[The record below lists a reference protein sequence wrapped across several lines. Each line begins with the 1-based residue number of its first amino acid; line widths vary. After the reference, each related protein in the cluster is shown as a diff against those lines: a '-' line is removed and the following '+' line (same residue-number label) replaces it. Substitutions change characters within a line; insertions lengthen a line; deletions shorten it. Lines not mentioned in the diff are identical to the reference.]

1 MNKKQMRKYI
11 ILFFFSL
18 SIYIFHAMYT
28 KHAIYGDGN
37 GYYVTA
43 QSVVYEKTLNS
54 KQILEHLSNF
64 VGRKYI
70 FSRIFWNES
79 INPYPVGTSLIWTPF
94 LILASLLSTNR
105 FDLFHEI
112 FTGSSGIILMLTGL
126 YFLEKYLLNFYKPYI
141 VLISILTIFFGSNV
155 FYYTTL
161 EPALSHQPAFFIICF
176 LLYWTNKFKFSN
188 KNLIIFGLISGL
200 FTTVR
205 LADSVLLIPLL
216 FNLKLNFKR
225 IVLIG
230 FGFLIGITPQLY
242 SQFYYYGNIF
252 INPYLIGS
260 SGHWSANLGHIF
272 EYLFSFK
279 RGLFIW
285 SPIYLVG
292 IYGLYKLK
300 KRIILYSILLL
311 TLIGSF
317 WSAYLSAGFGQRLI
331 FSATPFF
338 AIGIADIYKKITL
351 KNRSWL
357 SFFFISWNIFML
369 IGFYLLQWKNVP

>member
-1 MNKKQMRKYI
+1 M
-11 ILFFFSL
+11 L
-18 SIYIFHAMYT
+18 S
-28 KHAIYGDGN
+28 
-37 GYYVTA
+37 
-43 QSVVYEKTLNS
+43 
-54 KQILEHLSNF
+54 
-64 VGRKYI
+64 
-70 FSRIFWNES
+70 
-79 INPYPVGTSLIWTPF
+79 
-94 LILASLLSTNR
+94 
-105 FDLFHEI
+105 
-112 FTGSSGIILMLTGL
+112 GL
-126 YFLEKYLLNFYKPYI
+126 YFLEKYLLNFYKPHI

-161 EPALSHQPAFFIICF
+161 EPALSHQPSFFIICF

-205 LADSVLLIPLL
+205 LADSILLIPLL
-216 FNLKLNFKR
+216 FNLKLNYKR
-225 IVLIG
+225 IMLIG
-230 FGFLIGITPQLY
+230 FGFLIGMTPQLY

-252 INPYLIGS
+252 INPYLIGA

-272 EYLFSFK
+272 VYLFSFK

-338 AIGIADIYKKITL
+338 AIGIADVYKKITL